1 MLDITVIIL
10 TRDEDVH
17 IERAIRSAQRLS
29 ARIIVVDSFSTDR
42 TCEIARSLGA
52 RVYQHEFTNQA
63 KQFAWALKTGI
74 ETEWVLKLDA
84 DEIIGSDLVAE
95 LHEVLPRL
103 PPNVT
108 GLDMRLKW
116 VFMDRSIRFGGR
128 YPIYLLRLF
137 RFRHGRIEDK
147 WMDEHIVLTDGV
159 CAHCKGHLLDRNLR
173 GISYFVSKHNR
184 YATREAVDVLL
195 KRIPGRASTAETK
208 LSPQAAAKRFLKER
222 VYNKAPVLLAPFLYF
237 SYRMII
243 RLGVLDGRTGII
255 YHELQGLWYRF
266 IVAAKLLELEN
277 SLERNATAEQQLFQ
291 IERLTGCK
299 VN

>member
-29 ARIIVVDSFSTDR
+29 ARIIVVNSFSTDR

-63 KQFAWALKTGI
+63 KQFAWALETGI

-84 DEIIGSDLVAE
+84 DEIIGSDLGAE

-159 CAHCKGHLLDRNLR
+159 CAHCKGHLLDHNLR

-277 SLERNATAEQQLFQ
+277 SLDRNATAEQQMFQ